1 MMDLF
6 NVIFWFMVI
15 LMGCA
20 LIGSILFEIS
30 LKKMRRK
37 K

>member
-1 MMDLF
+1 MDLF
-6 NVIFWFMVI
+6 NVIFWFMVV
-15 LMGCA
+15 LMGSA
-20 LIGSILFEIS
+20 LISAILFEIS